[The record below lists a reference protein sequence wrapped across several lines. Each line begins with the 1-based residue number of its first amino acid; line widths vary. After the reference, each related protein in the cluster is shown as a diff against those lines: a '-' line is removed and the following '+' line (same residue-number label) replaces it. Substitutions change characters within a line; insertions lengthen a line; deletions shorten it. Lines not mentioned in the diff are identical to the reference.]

1 MIYETLLVPLLSTSQ
16 NIDTWA
22 SALCLNTTN
31 HGRAIINSVDNRKQ
45 HVFYLQHVC
54 FSFFFPHDQA
64 RGYYG
69 QSPLGMSDKIDLK
82 LMLDRQDLEVPKLS

>member
-1 MIYETLLVPLLSTSQ
+1 MKPYWSLSSLLLRILTLGQV
-16 NIDTWA
+16 
-22 SALCLNTTN
+22 LCVLIQ
-31 HGRAIINSVDNRKQ
+31 RIMAVQSLIVWIIENSMYFISSMSV
-45 HVFYLQHVC
+45 
-54 FSFFFPHDQA
+54 FFFFLSHHQA

>member
-1 MIYETLLVPLLSTSQ
+1 MKPYWSLSCLLLRILTLGQV
-16 NIDTWA
+16 
-22 SALCLNTTN
+22 LCVLIQLIM
-31 HGRAIINSVDNRKQ
+31 AVQSLIVWIIENSMYFISSMS
-45 HVFYLQHVC
+45 VFLF
-54 FSFFFPHDQA
+54 FSHDQA

>member
-1 MIYETLLVPLLSTSQ
+1 MKPYWSLSCLLLRILTLGLV
-16 NIDTWA
+16 
-22 SALCLNTTN
+22 LCVLIQ
-31 HGRAIINSVDNRKQ
+31 RIMAVQSLIVWIIENSMYFISSMS
-45 HVFYLQHVC
+45 VFL
-54 FSFFFPHDQA
+54 FFFFSHHQA